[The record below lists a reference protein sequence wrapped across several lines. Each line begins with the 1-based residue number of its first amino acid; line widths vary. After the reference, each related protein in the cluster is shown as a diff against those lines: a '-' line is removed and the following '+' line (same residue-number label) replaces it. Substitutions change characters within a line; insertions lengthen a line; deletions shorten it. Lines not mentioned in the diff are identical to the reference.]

1 MIDVASADELLS
13 TTRAVRR
20 RLDLERPVEPEVLL
34 DCVRLALQAPAAVNS
49 QSWRF
54 VIVTDRATKSA
65 LADVYRKAGAVWV
78 DGPLQTMTDGPIKTV
93 TQEAQRFMGVLDRV
107 PVLVVA
113 CTERPIEGQPFPVQ
127 MSALG
132 SVLPAIWS
140 FQLALRSRG
149 LGSVFTT
156 LHLWEADEAA
166 LLLGLPDNV
175 TQIALIPVAYTIG
188 TDFKTARRP
197 APEDVVFWN
206 SWGELKSAKG
216 ES

>member
-1 MIDVASADELLS
+1 MIDVAAADELLS

-54 VIVTDRATKSA
+54 VVVTDQAKKFA
-65 LADVYRKAGAVWV
+65 LAELYRKAGAVWV
-78 DGPLQTMTDGPIKTV
+78 DVPLQTMVDGPQKTV
-93 TQEAQRFMGVLDRV
+93 TEEAQRFMGVLERV
-107 PVLVVA
+107 PVLVLA
-113 CTERPIEGQPFPVQ
+113 CAERPIEGQPFAVQ

-166 LLLGLPDNV
+166 ALFGLPDSV
-175 TQIALIPVAYTIG
+175 TQISLIPVAYTLG
-188 TDFKTARRP
+188 TDFKAARRP

-206 SWGELKSAKG
+206 SWGESKPTKS
-216 ES
+216 EP